1 MWNDPVVKDTFFP
14 LLTSYGS
21 GGPICPAF
29 VRGPWA
35 AGLDDVRNE
44 TGPYK
49 STHRG
54 GSRALVPNL
63 QTTNL
68 GVRSSNLF
76 GRATSECAIGTTY
89 RRFPDPSRQA
99 PSVEP
104 SITYPW
110 KRPVAGAS

>member
-49 STHRG
+49 STDRG

-63 QTTNL
+63 QNL

-76 GRATSECAIGTTY
+76 GRASNYTI
-89 RRFPDPSRQA
+89 
-99 PSVEP
+99 
-104 SITYPW
+104 
-110 KRPVAGAS
+110 

>member
-68 GVRSSNLF
+68 GVGGSN
-76 GRATSECAIGTTY
+76 
-89 RRFPDPSRQA
+89 
-99 PSVEP
+99 PSVRANY
-104 SITYPW
+104 SIS
-110 KRPVAGAS
+110 R

>member
-1 MWNDPVVKDTFFP
+1 MWNDPVVKDT

-49 STHRG
+49 STDRG

-63 QTTNL
+63 QNL

-76 GRATSECAIGTTY
+76 GRATSVQELGTPKPPFLGLKRRRACEAI
-89 RRFPDPSRQA
+89 RFSTP
-99 PSVEP
+99 
-104 SITYPW
+104 
-110 KRPVAGAS
+110 